1 MFMPI
6 KKLKPIDNLTQVD
19 KIEIR
24 LEEFLKHENFN
35 PGDPL
40 PKEIEIAQALG
51 VSRTAVREAISR
63 FRMLGI
69 IESRKNRGMVITRPD
84 VLNNMERL
92 MDPKLL
98 DGETMKDIFEMRL
111 VIELG
116 LGEILF
122 LRKTPESLKKLEEI
136 IEKEDKTT
144 NRIDRLK
151 YDIEFHSM
159 LYQISG
165 NNTIMRFQ
173 KMLMPIFDYVD
184 SGLKSR
190 QKSTS
195 ETKRATHRDLL
206 EELKNGTPSGFRNQ
220 MQSHLWYF
228 IEKI

>member
-1 MFMPI
+1 MS
-6 KKLKPIDNLTQVD
+6 KLKTLKPIENLSQVD

-24 LEEFLKHENFN
+24 LEEFLKNENFN

-40 PKEIEIAQALG
+40 PKEMDIAQALG

-69 IESRKNRGMVITRPD
+69 IESRKNRGMIITRPD

-116 LGEILF
+116 LGEVLF
-122 LRKTPESLKKLEEI
+122 MRKTPESLDKLERI
-136 IEKEDKTT
+136 VEKEEKTSD
-144 NRIDRLK
+144 RIDLLK

-159 LYQISG
+159 LFQISG
-165 NNTIMRFQ
+165 NNTIIRFQ

-184 SGLKSR
+184 RLLVSRKKSGQVSK
-190 QKSTS
+190 K
-195 ETKRATHRDLL
+195 ATHRDLL
-206 EELKNGTPSGFRNQ
+206 DELKHGTPSEFRNK